1 MVRKLLICAL
11 ALGGFAASAQ
21 AADLS
26 LSNLKDPLPEKIS
39 FAGVTI
45 YGTIDVGYGYM
56 TNGAPISGAF
66 YEGLDYNMYGAK
78 QNRQSTSVVTN
89 NALSQSQIGV
99 KVEESVG
106 MGFVALGKL
115 DTGFN
120 PISGEIAD
128 ACASLVRNNGKDVS
142 TWTSSADGSRC
153 GQALNGQAYAGLSN
167 ASYGTLTVGRQNSLD
182 LDVVGSYDP
191 MAASYALSLTGFS
204 GGSGGGIGSTETARW
219 DNAVKYVYQFGP
231 VHAGGMYSAGGADT
245 SIQADAYAANLGAS
259 YKGFSIDAVYTKENA
274 AVGMATLGYSNS
286 LTPAAGTCNP
296 NAVVGGTVA
305 AGTAGNF
312 CPNALNATITD
323 NEAWTV
329 AGKYVLEL
337 GGGFKDEGP
346 SSKVTFFAGYQ
357 HTDLNNPDHW
367 VATGTATIGGYQMW
381 TVNNQPFGIGSTK
394 TLQTEWAGA
403 KYETGPWAFTG
414 AYYHLSQNNYVAR
427 SLTGSLTS
435 PTAAN
440 CTTTSTNLQ
449 KGNCSGDTNVVSGLV
464 DYTFNKHFDVYT
476 GVSWSNVTDGLASGF
491 VDGTENT
498 TVVTGLRLKF

>member
-1 MVRKLLICAL
+1 MRKLLICAL

-21 AADLS
+21 AADFS
-26 LSNLKDPLPEKIS
+26 VSNLKDPLPEKIS

-45 YGTIDVGYGYM
+45 YGTIDAGYGYM
-56 TNGAPISGAF
+56 TNGAPVSGAF
-66 YEGLDYNMYGAK
+66 YEGLNYSMYGSK
-78 QNRQSTSVVTN
+78 QNRENISTVTN

-99 KVEESVG
+99 KVEESLG
-106 MGFVALGKL
+106 MGFVALGKM

-128 ACASLVRNNGKDVS
+128 ACASLVRNNGKATN
-142 TWTSSADGSRC
+142 TWTSAADGGRC
-153 GQALNGQAYAGLSN
+153 GQALNGQAYGGLSN

-182 LDVVGSYDP
+182 LDVVGAYDP

-204 GGSGGGIGSTETARW
+204 GGAGGGIGSTETTRW

-245 SIQADAYAANLGAS
+245 SIQQDAYAANVGGS
-259 YKGFSIDAVYTKENA
+259 YKGFSADAVYTKENA
-274 AVGMATLGYSNS
+274 AVGMSTIGIDTAAA
-286 LTPAAGTCNP
+286 PAKAVGTCQLGADASSTTQNVCP
-296 NAVVGGTVA
+296 GGDW
-305 AGTAGNF
+305 
-312 CPNALNATITD
+312 LNASITN
-323 NEAWTV
+323 NEAWTI
-329 AGKYVLEL
+329 AGKYVMEL

-346 SSKVTFFAGYQ
+346 SSKVSFFGGYQ
-357 HTDLNNPDHW
+357 HTDMSNPGHT
-367 VATGTATIGGYQMW
+367 VAAGTATIGGYQMW

-394 TLQTEWAGA
+394 TVQTEWAGA

-435 PTAAN
+435 PTAAA
-440 CTTTSTNLQ
+440 CTTTSTNSQ

-464 DYTFNKHFDVYT
+464 DYTFSKHFDVYA
-476 GVSWSNVTDGLASGF
+476 GAAWSNVTDGLAGGF